1 MPKTSATATDAAL
14 RNNVFAALNIANVE
28 GFQKINNRQYGVLMT
43 DANGVQRYIRVSAIV
58 AEVRDDMTAA
68 ELMQEEIDK
77 YHTALAKEE
86 KVKAERAEKA
96 APDKAERERKKKEKE
111 AAKA

>member
-1 MPKTSATATDAAL
+1 MPKTSAPATHAAL

-86 KVKAERAEKA
+86 QVKAERAEKA
-96 APDKAERERKKKEKE
+96 ARDKAARDRKKKAKE

>member
-14 RNNVFAALNIANVE
+14 RNNVFAALNIANIE
-28 GFQKINNRQYGVLMT
+28 GFQKINGRQYGVLMT

-68 ELMQEEIDK
+68 ELMNEEIAK
-77 YHTALAKEE
+77 YHAALAKEQQA
-86 KVKAERAEKA
+86 KAERAEKA
-96 APDKAERERKKKEKE
+96 ARDKAERERKKREKEKE
-111 AAKA
+111 KG